1 MILPSKLFSYN
12 QSILPQMLLI
22 SKTLKTG
29 DQGVKDLFENLQGQ
43 FDGVDEFLEALDCL
57 YALGRVELM
66 QDRRTLHYVKRD

>member
-43 FDGVDEFLEALDCL
+43 FEGVDEFLEALDCL

>member
-1 MILPSKLFSYN
+1 
-12 QSILPQMLLI
+12 MLLI